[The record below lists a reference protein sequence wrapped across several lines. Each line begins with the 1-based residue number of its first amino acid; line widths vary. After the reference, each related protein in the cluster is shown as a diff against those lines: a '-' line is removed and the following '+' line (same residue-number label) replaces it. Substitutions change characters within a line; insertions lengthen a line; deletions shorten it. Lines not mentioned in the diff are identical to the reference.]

1 MQKLIWASLLAILA
15 VIFVQ
20 GCSKSEEKIVM
31 ATAAEFPPF
40 EYKEGNEFKGIDV
53 EIAQE
58 VAKILGKTLEIKD
71 MEFDSVVSAVSSAN
85 VEFGASGLTINEA
98 RSKVVDFTTSYYNAN
113 QVVIIKN
120 SDSELKAVGDN
131 AAELIKA
138 INKKNGIK
146 IGVQTGTTG
155 AFYAQGDKDWGFE
168 GFKNAEVKGFVNG
181 SLAVSALENG
191 QIDIVIIDEAPAR
204 LISKNYANTEVLSA
218 YLTEERYGIAVK
230 KGNQELL
237 DSINQALEKMRT
249 EGVLDKIIK
258 KVLLKAQEFMDK
270 IEIFYNQLIVKGG
283 YTLVVEGL
291 FVTILLAVCGLM
303 IGIFVGTML
312 AILITKEEKNT
323 LEYLL
328 VGIGKLY
335 VGFFRGT
342 PIVVQLLF
350 IYFVILPLFGLAGSS
365 ALLVAIVIF
374 GLNSGAYVS
383 EIIRGG
389 ILSVDSGQNEAAR
402 ALGLNSKQS
411 MRFIVFPQALKNALP
426 NLGNEFITLLKETSV
441 ANYVTVHDLTY
452 AFKTIGSAS
461 YEYMIPYFF
470 LALCYLV
477 LVMIASFVVKKYE
490 GKLRKSDKR

>member
-20 GCSKSEEKIVM
+20 GCSKNEEKIVM

-85 VEFGASGLTINEA
+85 VDFGASGLTINEA

-237 DSINQALEKMRT
+237 NSINQALEKMRT

-258 KVLLKAQEFMDK
+258 K
-270 IEIFYNQLIVKGG
+270 Y
-283 YTLVVEGL
+283 Y
-291 FVTILLAVCGLM
+291 
-303 IGIFVGTML
+303 
-312 AILITKEEKNT
+312 
-323 LEYLL
+323 
-328 VGIGKLY
+328 
-335 VGFFRGT
+335 
-342 PIVVQLLF
+342 
-350 IYFVILPLFGLAGSS
+350 
-365 ALLVAIVIF
+365 
-374 GLNSGAYVS
+374 
-383 EIIRGG
+383 
-389 ILSVDSGQNEAAR
+389 
-402 ALGLNSKQS
+402 
-411 MRFIVFPQALKNALP
+411 
-426 NLGNEFITLLKETSV
+426 
-441 ANYVTVHDLTY
+441 
-452 AFKTIGSAS
+452 
-461 YEYMIPYFF
+461 
-470 LALCYLV
+470 
-477 LVMIASFVVKKYE
+477 
-490 GKLRKSDKR
+490 